1 MRSNFSLAV
10 TGTSRCYT
18 TAVGAEPFKTCYKN
32 AENLCPI
39 CTGEFRITVNGG
51 FASSFFLFFFLLLS
65 WHFACFFL
73 RRARRIGQESHGRNP
88 REAYSTRKAW
98 GRNRLGLG
106 QRI

>member
-51 FASSFFLFFFLLLS
+51 FASSFFSFFLPFFVLAFRLLFPPEGEAHWS
-65 WHFACFFL
+65 GKSRTKSKRGLQHP
-73 RRARRIGQESHGRNP
+73 ES
-88 REAYSTRKAW
+88 
-98 GRNRLGLG
+98 LGA
-106 QRI
+106 